1 MQVII
6 NVPDNLPLATVE
18 KFVQRIERRLIKKAA
33 IVEFKK
39 PRPLGLVKG
48 LFEVPPKISRAE
60 KIAQL
65 KESQYDPLFLADLQA
80 ISDDFSAID
89 NEEW

>member
-18 KFVQRIERRLIKKAA
+18 KFVQRIEKRLIRKAA

-39 PRPLGLVKG
+39 PRPIGLAKSE
-48 LFEVPPKISRAE
+48 FEVPKSFLNFSRFNRLARHG
-60 KIAQL
+60 IFQNVVFPTPHNCNCCDLL
-65 KESQYDPLFLADLQA
+65 K
-80 ISDDFSAID
+80 
-89 NEEW
+89 

>member
-1 MQVII
+1 MQITI

-39 PRPLGLVKG
+39 PRPIGLAKDKG
-48 LFEVPPKISRAE
+48 VPIPDSFF
-60 KIAQL
+60 
-65 KESQYDPLFLADLQA
+65 DPLPDELLEAF
-80 ISDDFSAID
+80 
-89 NEEW
+89 NG

>member
-18 KFVQRIERRLIKKAA
+18 KFVQRIEKRLIRKAA

-39 PRPLGLVKG
+39 PRPIGLAKG
-48 LFEVPPKISRAE
+48 EFEVPKSFFE
-60 KIAQL
+60 
-65 KESQYDPLFLADLQA
+65 PLP
-80 ISDDFSAID
+80 D
-89 NEEW
+89 NLIQEFEG

>member
-18 KFVQRIERRLIKKAA
+18 KFVQRIEKRLIRKAA

-39 PRPLGLVKG
+39 LRPIGLAKG
-48 LFEVPPKISRAE
+48 EFEVPKSFFEPLPDNLIQE
-60 KIAQL
+60 FEGY
-65 KESQYDPLFLADLQA
+65 ES
-80 ISDDFSAID
+80 
-89 NEEW
+89 

>member
-18 KFVQRIERRLIKKAA
+18 KFVQRIEKRLIRKAA

-39 PRPLGLVKG
+39 PRPIGLAKG
-48 LFEVPPKISRAE
+48 EFEVPKSFFEPLPDNLIQE
-60 KIAQL
+60 FEGY
-65 KESQYDPLFLADLQA
+65 ES
-80 ISDDFSAID
+80 
-89 NEEW
+89 

>member
-1 MQVII
+1 MNKPNNNTIAEGKVMQITI

-39 PRPLGLVKG
+39 SRPIGLAKG
-48 LFEVPPKISRAE
+48 EFKVPVNFFEPLPDYLIQAFE
-60 KIAQL
+60 GF
-65 KESQYDPLFLADLQA
+65 ES
-80 ISDDFSAID
+80 
-89 NEEW
+89 